1 MRATED
7 LGVVTWHVSTESSS
21 GGGQCVEAGPLADGT
36 GRVAVRHSRH
46 RDRGVI
52 IYTRAEWEAFVGGVK
67 NGEFDFF
74 A

>member
-1 MRATED
+1 MSTTEEPA
-7 LGVVTWHVSTESSS
+7 VVTWHVSSESSN
-21 GGGQCVEAGPLADGT
+21 GGGQCVEAGVLAD

-46 RDRGVI
+46 RDGKVL